1 MYAGQ
6 YAWISLLFVAVVL
19 FLFRKIYG
27 EVVEQSLL
35 MVEQCLIKYF
45 FKETGFRCCNINGI
59 IPYGDRSNLSI

>member
-27 EVVEQSLL
+27 EVVGAILL
-35 MVEQCLIKYF
+35 MVEHIMSY
-45 FKETGFRCCNINGI
+45 
-59 IPYGDRSNLSI
+59 

>member
-1 MYAGQ
+1 MSWRPLFAEMTLALLVCMVSYHYVWQ

-35 MVEQCLIKYF
+35 MVEHIMSY
-45 FKETGFRCCNINGI
+45 
-59 IPYGDRSNLSI
+59 

>member
-1 MYAGQ
+1 MSYRRPLFSSSCLYVSALTIMYAG

-35 MVEQCLIKYF
+35 MVEHIMSY
-45 FKETGFRCCNINGI
+45 
-59 IPYGDRSNLSI
+59 